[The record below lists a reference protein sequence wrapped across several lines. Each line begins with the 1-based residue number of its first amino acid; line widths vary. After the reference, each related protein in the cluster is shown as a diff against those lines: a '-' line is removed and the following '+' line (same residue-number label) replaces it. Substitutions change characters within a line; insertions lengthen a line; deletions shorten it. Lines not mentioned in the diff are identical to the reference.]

1 MKKIG
6 KARIDLEKELWT
18 TENESAYFQN
28 NRRLVDLRPDVKKFV
43 AKYKRLI
50 NGKRPSRG
58 QPLEREAF
66 FKACDEAKRQRGI
79 FFARI
84 YREILEES
92 EISPIPLS
100 KHHDFDHTGQWRYG
114 LYRGM
119 IYQFDKPNLSEEE
132 MVQQIEACEN
142 RGRQAV

>member
-6 KARIDLEKELWT
+6 KAKINLEEELWA
-18 TENESAYFQN
+18 TENGTAQFEN

-43 AKYKRLI
+43 SKYKKLI

-66 FKACDEAKRQRGI
+66 FKACDEAKRQWGI
-79 FFARI
+79 FFSKI

-92 EISPIPLS
+92 QTSPIPLH
-100 KHHDFDHTGQWRYG
+100 KAHDYDHTGQWRYC
-114 LYRGM
+114 LYHGM
-119 IYQFDKPNLSEEE
+119 IYQFDQPNLSDET
-132 MVQQIEACEN
+132 MVQQIEAYEG
-142 RGRQAV
+142 RGKEAV